1 MTDQHTAGPTAQLQA
16 TESLVNTGDIGAI
29 SISQLTGVEPD
40 VNYAHP
46 SWFGYS
52 VVDIRTLTFQSLD
65 QFNITETGSFSS
77 TIANTRLEI
86 TTGKTECSNF
96 KLHYDPRPTATPMS
110 DWSEGHKS
118 MSTVVRWNQSGAH
131 PEGEY
136 YVVMSQKHDSTR
148 PYAGLK
154 FVSDGTSDVYA
165 VRYNG
170 SSETTTFL
178 GNIGENRTTIG
189 ICLLHVPSDKLI
201 IHTFKELETTTEMD
215 PLSGGGEQSILE
227 LDFMLDET
235 SVRSTQEIAIPSVN
249 VVIGP

>member
-1 MTDQHTAGPTAQLQA
+1 LLSTGAVLKSDIAEIYTDNDRIIPVTDQHTAGPTAQLQA

-215 PLSGGGEQSILE
+215 PLSGGGE
-227 LDFMLDET
+227 
-235 SVRSTQEIAIPSVN
+235 
-249 VVIGP
+249 